1 MSLGHFDSWML
12 LSFGGPDGPEDV
24 IPFLQNVTRGR
35 NVPDERLAEVAEQYH
50 LFGGRSPIN
59 EQNLALMAAVNDELD
74 RRGHALPGVWGNRNW
89 EPYLD
94 GAVAELAAAGHRST
108 VCLVTSAF
116 SSYSGCRQYHED
128 IARATGS
135 GDGGPAIRRVR
146 VFWNHPD
153 FLGTV
158 ADIIQESLEAA
169 GWPSST
175 HCVFTAHSIPIS
187 QAATCEYAD
196 QLAAA
201 VSEVARLAG
210 LEGPVELAYQ
220 SRSGPPAIPWL
231 EPDVGDVIEG
241 AAGDGVERVVV
252 VPLGFVSDHME
263 VVFDLD
269 TQAAERAAKA
279 GVEMLRVPTVGTR
292 PRFVSMLVDLMEEAA
307 GLREDRP
314 AVGPT
319 GPRPDQCRADCC
331 PAPVIRR
338 PGAAR

>member
-1 MSLGHFDSWML
+1 MPLGPFDSWML
-12 LSFGGPDGPEDV
+12 LSFGGPDGPDDV
-24 IPFLQNVTRGR
+24 IPFLENVTRGR
-35 NVPDERLAEVAEQYH
+35 NVPQERLAEVAEQYH

-59 EQNLALMAAVNDELD
+59 GQNLALLAAIDQELE
-74 RRGHALPGVWGNRNW
+74 RRGHELPGAWGNRNW
-89 EPYLD
+89 APYVED
-94 GAVAELAAAGHRST
+94 VVAGLSAAGRRST

-128 IARATGS
+128 IARATS
-135 GDGGPAIRRVR
+135 ADDSTPEIRRVR

-158 ADIIQESLEAA
+158 ADIVGESLRDAA
-169 GWPSST
+169 WSLDT
-175 HCVFTAHSIPIS
+175 HCVFTAHSIPVS
-187 QAATCEYAD
+187 QAETCDYAD

-201 VSEVARLAG
+201 VEQIGRLAG
-210 LEGPVELAYQ
+210 LEGPSELAYQ
-220 SRSGPPAIPWL
+220 SRSGPPVIPWL
-231 EPDVGDVIEG
+231 EPDIGDVLERLAGEG
-241 AAGDGVERVVV
+241 TDRVLV

-269 TQAAERAAKA
+269 TQAAERARVL
-279 GVEMLRVPTVGTR
+279 GIEMQRAPTVGTR

-307 GLREDRP
+307 GLRSDRP
-314 AVGPT
+314 ALGDS